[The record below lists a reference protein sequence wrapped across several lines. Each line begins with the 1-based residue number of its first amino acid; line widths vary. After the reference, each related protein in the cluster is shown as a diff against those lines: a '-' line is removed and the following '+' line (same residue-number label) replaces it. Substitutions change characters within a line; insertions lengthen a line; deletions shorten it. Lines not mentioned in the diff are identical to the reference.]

1 VGTTT
6 EIEGMGAVFWPAI
19 AGTADSYPKICV
31 VGAGPSGLTTAKA
44 LADLGVPFDCF
55 ERGERV
61 GGLWAHGSLQGNPT
75 AYRSLRINTS
85 RARTQLADH
94 PMPADYPD
102 FPDHREIAS
111 YLESY
116 AERFGL
122 LERIRLETEVSSARR
137 RADGI
142 WEVELEGG
150 ETLLYDALV
159 VANGH
164 HSEPLWPQPP
174 IPGEFAGVQI
184 HAGEYDVP
192 EPFAGKRVVVVGLGN
207 SALDIAVDLGPVA
220 GSTFLA
226 ARRGA
231 HILPH
236 RLMDMPADQIE
247 LLPPAWLP
255 SWLRARLGGLL
266 FMRALRR
273 EGRLP
278 QDFGLP
284 APAHKLHQAHPSLS
298 DEIFDA
304 IAAGEVEPRP
314 GLVALEGERVRFDDG
329 SVEQADAIVYCTGY
343 RVSFPFLDPGLVS
356 APGNDLPLYR
366 RIFHPQLDSVF
377 FVGLVQP
384 IGPTIRVVEAQAKL
398 VAAHLSGA
406 HALPPSG
413 RMQRLIERDRSRMR
427 RRYVPSPRH
436 TMQVDY
442 PTYMAGI
449 ERELRAGRR
458 RARRRGYRP
467 PLEPRAARLYARA
480 SPAAQAA

>member
-1 VGTTT
+1 VT
-6 EIEGMGAVFWPAI
+6 
-19 AGTADSYPKICV
+19 YPLVCV
-31 VGAGPSGLTTAKA
+31 VGAGPSGLTTTKA
-44 LADLGVPFDCF
+44 LADRGVPFDCF
-55 ERGERV
+55 ERGDRV
-61 GGLWAHGSLQGNPT
+61 GGLWAYGSRGGNST

-85 RARTQLADH
+85 RARTQLVDH

-102 FPDHREIAS
+102 FPDHREIAG

-122 LERIRLETEVSSARR
+122 LERIRLETNVESARR

-142 WEVELEGG
+142 WEVELERG
-150 ETLLYDALV
+150 ERRLYDALV

-164 HSEPLWPQPP
+164 HSEPLGPQPP
-174 IPGEFAGVQI
+174 IPGEFDGVQI
-184 HAGEYDVP
+184 HAAEYDAP

-220 GSTFLA
+220 ERTFLA

-236 RLMDMPADQIE
+236 RLQGIPADQIE
-247 LLPPAWLP
+247 LRPPNWLP
-255 SWLRARLGGLL
+255 GPLRARLGGAL
-266 FMRALRR
+266 FVHALRR
-273 EGRLP
+273 EGRQP
-278 QDFGLP
+278 EDYGLP
-284 APAHKLHQAHPSLS
+284 APAHKLHQAHPSQS
-298 DEIFDA
+298 DEIFEA
-304 IAAGEVEPRP
+304 IAAGRVQPRP
-314 GLVALEGERVRFDDG
+314 GLASLEGERVRFADG
-329 SVEQADAIVYCTGY
+329 SVAEADAIVYCTGY

-356 APGNDLPLYR
+356 APGNELPLYR
-366 RIFHPQLDSVF
+366 RIFHPELEGVY

-384 IGPTIRVVEAQAKL
+384 IGPTIHVVEAQAKL

-406 HALPPSG
+406 HALPAP
-413 RMQRLIERDRSRMR
+413 SRMRRLTERERRRAR

-436 TMQVDY
+436 TMEVDFSA
-442 PTYMAGI
+442 YMAGI
-449 ERELRAGRR
+449 RSELRAGER

-480 SPAAQAA
+480 SPAAQAV

>member
-1 VGTTT
+1 
-6 EIEGMGAVFWPAI
+6 
-19 AGTADSYPKICV
+19 
-31 VGAGPSGLTTAKA
+31 
-44 LADLGVPFDCF
+44 VPFDCF

-61 GGLWAHGSLQGNPT
+61 GGLWAYRTRRGSPT

-85 RARTQLADH
+85 RARTELADH
-94 PMPADYPD
+94 PMPTDYPD
-102 FPDHREIAS
+102 FPDHRQIAS

-122 LERIRLETEVSSARR
+122 LERITLETGVEGARR

-142 WEVELEGG
+142 WEVELETG
-150 ETLLYDALV
+150 ETRFYDALV

-174 IPGEFAGVQI
+174 VPGEFAGTQI
-184 HAGEYDVP
+184 HARDYDAP

-220 GSTFLA
+220 ERTFLA

-231 HILPH
+231 HIIPH
-236 RLMDMPADQIE
+236 RLMGMPSDQIE
-247 LLPPAWLP
+247 LLPPRWLP
-255 SWLRARLGGLL
+255 SWIRARLGGLL

-273 EGRLP
+273 EGRRAE
-278 QDFGLP
+278 DYGLP

-298 DEIFDA
+298 DGIFEA
-304 IAAGEVEPRP
+304 IAGGEVEPRP
-314 GLVALEGERVRFDDG
+314 GLVELEGETVRFADG
-329 SVEQADAIVYCTGY
+329 SAERVDAIVYCTGY
-343 RVSFPFLDPGLVS
+343 RVSFPFLDPELVS
-356 APGNDLPLYR
+356 APGNELPLYR
-366 RIFHPQLDSVF
+366 RIFHPELDSVF

-398 VAAHLSGA
+398 VAAHISAA
-406 HALPPSG
+406 HALPPPG
-413 RMQRLIERDRSRMR
+413 RMRRTIERERERMR

-436 TMQVDY
+436 TMQVDF
-442 PTYMAGI
+442 PTYMGAI
-449 ERELRAGRR
+449 ERELRAGGR

-480 SPAAQAA
+480 SPAAQAV